1 MFQHQNPQESFA
13 DNDMPIITITNVMQP
28 IPVKR
33 PRIFIGGLIYITSLI
48 PSKIIKLK
56 NQLV

>member
-13 DNDMPIITITNVMQP
+13 DNDMPINTITNVMHP

-33 PRIFIGGLIYITSLI
+33 PLIFIGGLIYIA
-48 PSKIIKLK
+48 
-56 NQLV
+56 

>member
-56 NQLV
+56 